1 MRELINTIAH
11 IGYQVSDLTRSLAF
25 YEPLGFQRQQRFSK
39 PSPQGTIEVAFLEM
53 AGAVLELYQLP
64 AGTPFDAPR
73 CGIDH
78 LALEVSDLDAV
89 QQRLAALGYPLDEGP
104 IEEDNVRF
112 LLIRG
117 PYTADKSSPAYPA
130 SAACCHSS
138 AMFSSPGMVCGSARE
153 SASRASFRACASCIC
168 GVNCSLAMASS
179 FTLT

>member
-39 PSPQGTIEVAFLEM
+39 PSPQGTIEV
-53 AGAVLELYQLP
+53 
-64 AGTPFDAPR
+64 R

-117 PYTADKSSPAYPA
+117 PDGERLEFD
-130 SAACCHSS
+130 ACK
-138 AMFSSPGMVCGSARE
+138 R
-153 SASRASFRACASCIC
+153 
-168 GVNCSLAMASS
+168 
-179 FTLT
+179 

>member
-73 CGIDH
+73 CGI
-78 LALEVSDLDAV
+78 V

-117 PYTADKSSPAYPA
+117 PDGERLEFD
-130 SAACCHSS
+130 ACK
-138 AMFSSPGMVCGSARE
+138 R
-153 SASRASFRACASCIC
+153 
-168 GVNCSLAMASS
+168 
-179 FTLT
+179 

>member
-78 LALEVSDLDAV
+78 LALEVSDLMRCSSGWRRSV
-89 QQRLAALGYPLDEGP
+89 
-104 IEEDNVRF
+104 
-112 LLIRG
+112 IRSMKG
-117 PYTADKSSPAYPA
+117 
-130 SAACCHSS
+130 
-138 AMFSSPGMVCGSARE
+138 R
-153 SASRASFRACASCIC
+153 
-168 GVNCSLAMASS
+168 
-179 FTLT
+179 

>member
-53 AGAVLELYQLP
+53 AG
-64 AGTPFDAPR
+64 
-73 CGIDH
+73 
-78 LALEVSDLDAV
+78 
-89 QQRLAALGYPLDEGP
+89 YPLDEGP

-117 PYTADKSSPAYPA
+117 PDGERLEFD
-130 SAACCHSS
+130 ACK
-138 AMFSSPGMVCGSARE
+138 R
-153 SASRASFRACASCIC
+153 
-168 GVNCSLAMASS
+168 
-179 FTLT
+179 

>member
-1 MRELINTIAH
+1 MKSLTIFTWSEVKLFLKQASQVNTAAK
-11 IGYQVSDLTRSLAF
+11 SR
-25 YEPLGFQRQQRFSK
+25 
-39 PSPQGTIEVAFLEM
+39 
-53 AGAVLELYQLP
+53 LP

-117 PYTADKSSPAYPA
+117 PDGERLEFD
-130 SAACCHSS
+130 ACK
-138 AMFSSPGMVCGSARE
+138 R
-153 SASRASFRACASCIC
+153 
-168 GVNCSLAMASS
+168 
-179 FTLT
+179 

>member
-73 CGIDH
+73 CAH
-78 LALEVSDLDAV
+78 LVNQGMRKDANVLKLDPNDLV
-89 QQRLAALGYPLDEGP
+89 HQRP
-104 IEEDNVRF
+104 
-112 LLIRG
+112 
-117 PYTADKSSPAYPA
+117 
-130 SAACCHSS
+130 
-138 AMFSSPGMVCGSARE
+138 
-153 SASRASFRACASCIC
+153 
-168 GVNCSLAMASS
+168 
-179 FTLT
+179 

>member
-39 PSPQGTIEVAFLEM
+39 PSPQGTIEVAFSKWRLPSSSCISFPLERPLTPL
-53 AGAVLELYQLP
+53 AAVSIIWRWKS
-64 AGTPFDAPR
+64 AT
-73 CGIDH
+73 
-78 LALEVSDLDAV
+78 DAV

-117 PYTADKSSPAYPA
+117 PDGERLEFD
-130 SAACCHSS
+130 ACK
-138 AMFSSPGMVCGSARE
+138 R
-153 SASRASFRACASCIC
+153 
-168 GVNCSLAMASS
+168 
-179 FTLT
+179 

>member
-73 CGIDH
+73 
-78 LALEVSDLDAV
+78 L
-89 QQRLAALGYPLDEGP
+89 
-104 IEEDNVRF
+104 
-112 LLIRG
+112 
-117 PYTADKSSPAYPA
+117 
-130 SAACCHSS
+130 
-138 AMFSSPGMVCGSARE
+138 SAR
-153 SASRASFRACASCIC
+153 
-168 GVNCSLAMASS
+168 
-179 FTLT
+179 

>member
-1 MRELINTIAH
+1 MFEVINQAWLLTITSPTTPCSPTVKAREIHSATPAACTVRHILLLLHFLTERVTGCQMKCSFDSAPPAVCINRAW
-11 IGYQVSDLTRSLAF
+11 
-25 YEPLGFQRQQRFSK
+25 RQQRFSK

-117 PYTADKSSPAYPA
+117 PDGERLEFD
-130 SAACCHSS
+130 ACK
-138 AMFSSPGMVCGSARE
+138 R
-153 SASRASFRACASCIC
+153 
-168 GVNCSLAMASS
+168 
-179 FTLT
+179 

>member
-39 PSPQGTIEVAFLEM
+39 PSPQGTIEVAFLEIEVAFLEM

-117 PYTADKSSPAYPA
+117 PDGERLEFD
-130 SAACCHSS
+130 ACE
-138 AMFSSPGMVCGSARE
+138 R
-153 SASRASFRACASCIC
+153 
-168 GVNCSLAMASS
+168 
-179 FTLT
+179 

>member
-39 PSPQGTIEVAFLEM
+39 PSPQGTIEVAFTEM

-78 LALEVSDLDAV
+78 LALEVSDPMRCSSGWRRSV
-89 QQRLAALGYPLDEGP
+89 
-104 IEEDNVRF
+104 
-112 LLIRG
+112 IRSMKG
-117 PYTADKSSPAYPA
+117 
-130 SAACCHSS
+130 
-138 AMFSSPGMVCGSARE
+138 R
-153 SASRASFRACASCIC
+153 
-168 GVNCSLAMASS
+168 
-179 FTLT
+179 

>member
-1 MRELINTIAH
+1 MNRWAFSASSGLASH
-11 IGYQVSDLTRSLAF
+11 RHRALLKLRSWKW
-25 YEPLGFQRQQRFSK
+25 R
-39 PSPQGTIEVAFLEM
+39 
-53 AGAVLELYQLP
+53 VLELYQLP

-117 PYTADKSSPAYPA
+117 PDGERLEFD
-130 SAACCHSS
+130 ACK
-138 AMFSSPGMVCGSARE
+138 R
-153 SASRASFRACASCIC
+153 
-168 GVNCSLAMASS
+168 
-179 FTLT
+179 

>member
-39 PSPQGTIEVAFLEM
+39 PSPQGAIEVAFIEM
-53 AGAVLELYQLP
+53 GGTVLELYQLP
-64 AGTPFDAPR
+64 EGVPFDSPR

-89 QQRLAALGYPLDEGP
+89 QKRLEALGYPLDEGP
-104 IEEDNVRF
+104 VEEECVRF

-117 PYTADKSSPAYPA
+117 PDGERLEFDAFK
-130 SAACCHSS
+130 
-138 AMFSSPGMVCGSARE
+138 R
-153 SASRASFRACASCIC
+153 
-168 GVNCSLAMASS
+168 
-179 FTLT
+179 

>member
-39 PSPQGTIEVAFLEM
+39 PSPQG
-53 AGAVLELYQLP
+53 ELYQLP
-64 AGTPFDAPR
+64 EGTPFDAPR

-104 IEEDNVRF
+104 IEEENVRF

-117 PYTADKSSPAYPA
+117 PDGERLEFDAFK
-130 SAACCHSS
+130 
-138 AMFSSPGMVCGSARE
+138 R
-153 SASRASFRACASCIC
+153 
-168 GVNCSLAMASS
+168 
-179 FTLT
+179 